1 MVMLDSLEVLGALYE
16 RLTTAEGIEK
26 MDTLGWTEAPTAIVS
41 GSGDGT
47 RRTAIIGPLLKNTS
61 WGYRQFDMID
71 PHGNL
76 IVFFAVLEE

>member
-16 RLTTAEGIEK
+16 RLEAAEGIER
-26 MDTLGWTEAPTAIVS
+26 MDTLGWTEAATAVIS

-47 RRTAIIGPLLKNTS
+47 RRTGVIGPLKHTS
-61 WGYRQFDMID
+61 WGNRQFDMID

-76 IVFFAVLEE
+76 VVFFAVLEE